1 MSRLFEELSFRE
13 TRLGELSLRRRLCTL
28 THKDIYEVK
37 LNDEFLMSS
46 LFTHAEEELALLGLA
61 AVKENELDVLVG
73 GLGLGYTAAAALTDS
88 RVRSLNVI
96 ETMSDVIDWHQQW
109 LVPLGQQLSEDQRCQ
124 FIEADFFTW
133 ARQEKS
139 LTAELPGDLYHAIL
153 LDIDH
158 STQHWLND
166 DHAGF
171 YSVEG
176 LQKMQSHL
184 QPGGVFAMW
193 SNDPPDDDF
202 VMILKDVF
210 CNVDA
215 HIIRF
220 PNPYQSRDATATVYV
235 AR

>member
-1 MSRLFEELSFRE
+1 MSRLFEELSYRN
-13 TRLGELSLRRRLCTL
+13 TRLGELSLRRRLCPL
-28 THKDIYEVK
+28 TNKDIYEVK

-46 LFTHAEEELALLGLA
+46 LFTFAEEELARLGLA
-61 AVKENELDVLVG
+61 AVTADELDVLVG
-73 GLGLGYTAAAALTDS
+73 GLGLGYTTAAALADS

-96 ETMSDVIDWHQQW
+96 ETMADVIDWHQQW

-124 FIEADFFTW
+124 FIEADFFAWT
-133 ARQEKS
+133 RQEMS
-139 LTAELPGDLYHAIL
+139 LTAELPEHRYHAIL

-166 DHAGF
+166 AHAGF

-176 LQKMQSHL
+176 LQKMRTHL
-184 QPGGVFAMW
+184 QADGVFAMW

-202 VMILKDVF
+202 VSILKDVF
-210 CNVDA
+210 HNVDA

-220 PNPYQSRDATATVYV
+220 PNPYQSTEATATVYV
-235 AR
+235 AS